1 MSPETTGPGTTG
13 GTGTATVVA
22 AAADS
27 TRVIHNRRSRTEIVA
42 RLAQRNGSLVI
53 LVVLAGVMAVA
64 FPTFATAGN
73 LSQIAIQAS
82 FFAPLALGMTFV
94 IFTGGIDLSVG
105 SVYALGGILAA
116 WGSQYGFAV
125 AVLLPLLGCGLIGLV
140 QGVIIA
146 RTAIPAFIVT
156 LAGLLFARGLLLILT
171 NEGSTTYKVEQGSAF
186 LGLSQ
191 GRFLGLGWPV
201 WITVVLFVAGV
212 IVVRRTSYGSTLLA
226 IGGQEDA
233 ANLMGL
239 PVARSKMIVYT
250 VSGLL
255 AGLAG
260 ALTASYTASGVTTLG
275 VGLELTA
282 ISAVVLGG
290 TLLTGGAG
298 TVFGSLVGIVLL
310 QVVANLINRLGL
322 TNSNWQAVVNG
333 AVLVVVAVG
342 QVQLSRIQARS
353 RSATGGGAAESD

>member
-1 MSPETTGPGTTG
+1 MTSSPAPVLES
-13 GTGTATVVA
+13 
-22 AAADS
+22 AADS
-27 TRVIHNRRSRTEIVA
+27 TRVVRTTRSRGEVLA
-42 RLAQRNGSLVI
+42 RLAQRNGALAT
-53 LVVLAGVMAVA
+53 LVVLVVAMAVV
-64 FPTFATAGN
+64 FPSFATAGN
-73 LSQIAIQAS
+73 LSQIAIQSS

-105 SVYALGGILAA
+105 SVYALGGVLAA
-116 WGSQYGFAV
+116 WGSQYGPVV
-125 AVLLPLLGCGLIGLV
+125 AVLLPLAGCGLIGLV
-140 QGVIIA
+140 QGTIIS

-171 NEGSTTYKVEQGSAF
+171 DEGSTTYKVPADSAF
-186 LGLSQ
+186 LQLSR
-191 GRFLGLGWPV
+191 GTFLGLGWPV
-201 WITVVLFVAGV
+201 WITVVLFAAGV
-212 IVVRRTSYGSTLLA
+212 LVLRRTSYGSTLLA
-226 IGGQEDA
+226 VGGQEDA
-233 ANLMGL
+233 AELMGL
-239 PVARSKMIVYT
+239 PVRRSKVIVYT

-298 TVFGSLVGIVLL
+298 TVFCSLVGIVLL

-333 AVLVVVAVG
+333 VLLVAVAVG

-353 RSATGGGAAESD
+353 RPGDD